1 MPPPNHSGLSRFL
14 TRLLYRSDLNGE
26 EQQAILGLTSHAH
39 QVRANYDIV
48 TPNERVEHSCLIA
61 HGLAARYDQM
71 ADGRRQINALYIPGD
86 MSDLH
91 SVVWPTAQWGN
102 VALAT
107 TTVLYVPHR
116 ELRHIAEEYPAI
128 AFAFWRDGTVDA
140 SILAKWVVNVG
151 RRDARSRLAHL
162 LCETALRMQ
171 QVQLGTRESFWF
183 DMTQAQLAD
192 ALGLTPVHV
201 NRSLQALRTEG
212 MIHTES
218 RQVFIDDWDRLATVA
233 EFDPGYLLLKSAAD
247 RLQLR
252 DPIHIN
258 AA

>member
-1 MPPPNHSGLSRFL
+1 MPPSNHPGLSRFL
-14 TRLLYRSDLNGE
+14 TRLLHRSDLNSQ

-39 QVRANYDIV
+39 QIRANYDIV
-48 TPNERVEHSCLIA
+48 APGETVEHSCLIG
-61 HGLAARYDQM
+61 HGMAARYDQM

-86 MSDLH
+86 TSDLH
-91 SVVWPTAQWGN
+91 SVVWPTAQWGI

-116 ELRHIAEEYPAI
+116 ELRHLAEEYPAI

-140 SILAKWVVNVG
+140 SILAKWVATVG

-162 LCETALRMQ
+162 LCETALRMEQ
-171 QVQLGTRESFWF
+171 AGLGTRKSFWF
-183 DMTQAQLAD
+183 DMTQTQLAD

-201 NRSLQALRTEG
+201 NRSLQALRNDG
-212 MIHTES
+212 MIQTES
-218 RQVFIDDWDRLATVA
+218 RQVFIREWDRLASVA
-233 EFDPGYLLLKSAAD
+233 EFDPGYLLKKSPGGRRAAN
-247 RLQLR
+247 Q
-252 DPIHIN
+252 IQIN